1 MDRTHCLHERTES
14 RKYCCTD
21 SWIRCTAT
29 KEDTSRDTKI
39 LWKRAW
45 RAAASMWNRWL
56 WQRCLETPGR
66 TKNKGFWS
74 QQGNCHSWKER
85 DEETALLLWI
95 PSCAASE
102 PVYESFHSHM
112 RTHLGQWLEYLLICR
127 VVRRIQYIG
136 NNDNKYYYKGKDLWD
151 ASRDTAMLVS
161 SGHSLWNSKY
171 SIPIFYISLAFG
183 QLIFI
188 IHLISRQ
195 HEY

>member
-1 MDRTHCLHERTES
+1 MKEQNPENTAVRIAES
-14 RKYCCTD
+14 DVPRPRKTLQEIQRY
-21 SWIRCTAT
+21 SESELEELQHRC
-29 KEDTSRDTKI
+29 E
-39 LWKRAW
+39 LLG
-45 RAAASMWNRWL
+45 NRWL